1 MSYENETEET
11 KYDES
16 FFENIALTIFNHLN
30 LDAYFIFE
38 VNLVDENEIHSI
50 NKEYRKILKVDKEKC
65 LEIAKK
71 LHY

>member
-38 VNLVDENEIHSI
+38 VNLVD
-50 NKEYRKILKVDKEKC
+50 
-65 LEIAKK
+65 
-71 LHY
+71 

>member
-30 LDAYFIFE
+30 FKIFHFFKLPNYTVAY
-38 VNLVDENEIHSI
+38 
-50 NKEYRKILKVDKEKC
+50 KI
-65 LEIAKK
+65 
-71 LHY
+71 

>member
-38 VNLVDENEIHSI
+38 SITGYYSKTVIEI
-50 NKEYRKILKVDKEKC
+50 K
-65 LEIAKK
+65 
-71 LHY
+71 